1 MLDRRSGRQGQAS
14 AAVRSHIRPPSA
26 YTSSCVSLRRIQI
39 SHSMH
44 DGTDMRGCR
53 HEDVIGYGPYF
64 RPWGPSYSVRFPS
77 LLLPRMEALPG
88 GLAT

>member
-1 MLDRRSGRQGQAS
+1 MDDKDKPLRLFVLIFGRLLLKQVAVLACVAS
-14 AAVRSHIRPPSA
+14 KYLILCMTALI
-26 YTSSCVSLRRIQI
+26 C
-39 SHSMH
+39 
-44 DGTDMRGCR
+44 GCR